1 MGTCPVAAAGAL
13 NVLLG
18 RTGSRALLSSLR
30 RRAAGRVAPRGQA
43 DDGGTVAPPALGR
56 AAVAGKMSA
65 NSVSEPIVAASI
77 PPPSDLAID
86 SRTLDPNPVDVAS
99 E

>member
-1 MGTCPVAAAGAL
+1 M
-13 NVLLG
+13 
-18 RTGSRALLSSLR
+18 
-30 RRAAGRVAPRGQA
+30 
-43 DDGGTVAPPALGR
+43 APPALGR